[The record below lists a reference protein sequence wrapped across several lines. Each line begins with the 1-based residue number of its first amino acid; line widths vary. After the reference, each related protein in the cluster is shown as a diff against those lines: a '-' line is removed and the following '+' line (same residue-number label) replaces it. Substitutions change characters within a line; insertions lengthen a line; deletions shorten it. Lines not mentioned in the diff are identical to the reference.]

1 MKPQIEVI
9 TSRSNP
15 LVTQIRRLEKD
26 RAYRRESGLCLCD
39 GTKLFQEAL
48 RWQAPVRTVLFTPDQ
63 TPEELPAGVRAVQVP
78 ESLMSALSPA
88 KSPQG
93 VLFLCRRPQAA
104 LPQALTGRRYLILDG
119 LQDPGNVGTIWR
131 TADAFGADG
140 LFLTHHCADPWH
152 WKTIRATMGAAFRLP
167 VWEAEPDEIAALL
180 SSGGIPL
187 YGTALRSD
195 TVDLRSYDGGPAA
208 VVIGSEGQ
216 GISEEM
222 LSLCRQTWKI
232 PMESKCESLNAAAA
246 AAVVLWELYR

>member
-1 MKPQIEVI
+1 MKPHIETI

-39 GTKLFQEAL
+39 GVKLYQEAL
-48 RWQAPVRTVLFTPDQ
+48 KWNAPVRTVLFTPDQ
-63 TPEELPAGVRAVQVP
+63 RPEQVPEGVRAVEIP
-78 ESLMSALSPA
+78 DSLMSALSLA

-93 VLFLCRRPQAA
+93 VLFLCRRPQAV

-167 VWEAEPDEIAALL
+167 VWEAEPAEIAALL
-180 SSGGIPL
+180 DAAGIPL

-195 TVDLRSYDGGPAA
+195 TADLRSYDGGPAA

-216 GISEEM
+216 GISQE
-222 LSLCRQTWKI
+222 LLDLCRQTWKI
-232 PMESKCESLNAAAA
+232 PMELRCESLNAAAA